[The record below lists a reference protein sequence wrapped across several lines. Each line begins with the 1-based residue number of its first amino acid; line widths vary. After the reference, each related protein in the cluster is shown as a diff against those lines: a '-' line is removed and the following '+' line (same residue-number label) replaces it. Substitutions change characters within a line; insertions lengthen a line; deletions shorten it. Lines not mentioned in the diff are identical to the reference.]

1 MEPKSLVITEFVPFV
16 VKPESLLIKEL
27 VVEPELLLGV
37 S

>member
-1 MEPKSLVITEFVPFV
+1 MEPKSLVITEFV
-16 VKPESLLIKEL
+16 VKLESLLIKEL